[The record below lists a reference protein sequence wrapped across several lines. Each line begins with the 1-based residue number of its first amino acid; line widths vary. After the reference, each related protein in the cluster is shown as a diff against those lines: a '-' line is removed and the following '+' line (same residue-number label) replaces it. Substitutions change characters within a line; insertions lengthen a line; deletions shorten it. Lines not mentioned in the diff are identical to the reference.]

1 MSDDNAEA
9 LVKYRMEQAQIAI
22 EEAQLLQSAGK
33 SALGVVNRAYYAMFY
48 AVLALL
54 QQHDIAPRKHAGVIS
69 LFDSKFVKTD
79 IFPKEYSKNLHQAFK
94 LHQIS
99 DYHPVEPISKDEAEE
114 LIRNAIEFVNGVN
127 ARINE

>member
-1 MSDDNAEA
+1 MERARETLDDARA
-9 LVKYRMEQAQIAI
+9 LFEQNRTPASI
-22 EEAQLLQSAGK
+22 
-33 SALGVVNRAYYAMFY
+33 VNRAYYAMFY